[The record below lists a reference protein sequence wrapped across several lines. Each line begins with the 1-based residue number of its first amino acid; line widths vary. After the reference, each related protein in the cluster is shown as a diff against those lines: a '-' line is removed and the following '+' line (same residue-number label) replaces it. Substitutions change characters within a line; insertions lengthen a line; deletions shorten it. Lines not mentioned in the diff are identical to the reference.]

1 MWWLFILIPILLI
14 VLLMFLKVRLCLSY
28 ENDLSVK
35 VKVLFFNLAL
45 FPKTKKNPRPKNYTL
60 KALKRRQDKL
70 NKKSL
75 KAQKKQSKK
84 ATAPQSD
91 GTAQQ
96 DKNAKLKE
104 ILALIRLILDNVMS
118 PFGRYLKVEILK
130 MHVKVGSAD
139 PAKTALIYGGVCQ
152 AVSYIV
158 ELLSNL
164 TNVDIKNTNSISV
177 EPDFF
182 EGKTEANINITLGL
196 RVWHALSL
204 AIKFFMAYLKKNST
218 AAQPTEQK

>member
-1 MWWLFILIPILLI
+1 MWWLFLLIPIILI

-28 ENDLSVK
+28 EDDLSVK
-35 VKVLFFNLAL
+35 VKVLFFNLSL
-45 FPKTKKNPRPKNYTL
+45 FPKTKKNPRPKDYSL
-60 KALKRRQDKL
+60 KAMKRKQDKL
-70 NKKSL
+70 RKKSL
-75 KAQKKQSKK
+75 KAQKKQDKK
-84 ATAPQSD
+84 AAAPQAE
-91 GTAQQ
+91 GTEKQ

-104 ILALIRLILDNVMS
+104 ILTLIRLVLDNVMS

-164 TNVDIKNTNSISV
+164 TNVDVKNQNSISV
-177 EPDFF
+177 QPDFF
-182 EGKTEANINITLGL
+182 EGKTEASINITLGL

-218 AAQPTEQK
+218 PATPTEKQ